1 MCRERKPAVWVW
13 GDTNRRGTSA
23 GLNWC
28 SNTCFWSKYCELLFF
43 TKKLKHCW
51 STVVIQEVRVHT
63 SNWDLTF
70 ARSLSKGE
78 TRCHGNQ
85 SVTFRSFISQPSG
98 PSLKASASISINPK
112 PHSES
117 KKMRNACVKVRC
129 QWKCRWDSTLC
140 WLAKCSASLDFI
152 LKILHTYLKTS
163 TASSQSQT
171 GMCQPSENTQPD
183 PSLFRRELERIH
195 LKQLLEPSGL
205 CADVCVCV
213 CVVSVATVLQNERH
227 HPPRPLHNPPALPH
241 HSSRGVSSLQAGKG
255 GWRNVSLRHKYLSPQ
270 QKNKPCPKIGESSQ
284 LVPKIVWLQGWQC
297 RLVCW
302 PHTHTHTHTLSG
314 DPQQHVVQISTIMVS
329 RKGILM
335 TFEL

>member
-205 CADVCVCV
+205 CADACVCV
-213 CVVSVATVLQNERH
+213 WSV
-227 HPPRPLHNPPALPH
+227 LPQYY
-241 HSSRGVSSLQAGKG
+241 R
-255 GWRNVSLRHKYLSPQ
+255 
-270 QKNKPCPKIGESSQ
+270 
-284 LVPKIVWLQGWQC
+284 
-297 RLVCW
+297 
-302 PHTHTHTHTLSG
+302 
-314 DPQQHVVQISTIMVS
+314 M
-329 RKGILM
+329 KGITPHAPSTTLQLCHITAVGEWVRCKPAKEAEGM
-335 TFEL
+335 YHSDTNIFLRNKKTNRVQK